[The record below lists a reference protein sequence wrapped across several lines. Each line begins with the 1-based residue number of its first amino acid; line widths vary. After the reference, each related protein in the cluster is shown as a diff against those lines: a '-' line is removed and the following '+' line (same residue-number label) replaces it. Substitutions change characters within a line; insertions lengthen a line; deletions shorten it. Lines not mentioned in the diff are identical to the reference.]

1 MPPLAPRPLE
11 PDDAAALDRLLAR
24 HPFAG
29 AYARSHLAYGGFSPT
44 GVRGIGSPAP
54 NGDLSA
60 ALVAHDVIGWAVWDA
75 PDQAPALAAGMA
87 GLDMDLLSGLRP
99 LIAPVVAALDRPTNG
114 DHCPFEAVTPAALR
128 PPPGDGPA
136 ARAATPA
143 DMEALI
149 DFYIRGFYS
158 LAHLPTRAAWRTRL
172 SEQLAHRLLYI
183 IEEGGQVVAAA
194 LSSAQTPDAALIGGV
209 ATLDTARGRGLATRC
224 VHALCVALFAQG
236 ITGIGLFYLPTNTPA
251 ARVYS
256 KLGFVPSGE
265 WWLERVGW

>member
-1 MPPLAPRPLE
+1 
-11 PDDAAALDRLLAR
+11 
-24 HPFAG
+24 
-29 AYARSHLAYGGFSPT
+29 
-44 GVRGIGSPAP
+44 
-54 NGDLSA
+54 
-60 ALVAHDVIGWAVWDA
+60 
-75 PDQAPALAAGMA
+75 
-87 GLDMDLLSGLRP
+87 
-99 LIAPVVAALDRPTNG
+99 
-114 DHCPFEAVTPAALR
+114 
-128 PPPGDGPA
+128 
-136 ARAATPA
+136 
-143 DMEALI
+143 MEALI

-172 SEQLAHRLLYI
+172 SEQLTHRLLYI